1 MTGVASRPQQQKET
15 DRPASLLRRERL
27 QDMGTRGEPY
37 LQKNPYTPDSR
48 CCASGMADPCL
59 TDLAHEGRK
68 ANQQIGSSIDGSSAL
83 RYSDDPS
90 IELPICWLA
99 LRPS

>member
-1 MTGVASRPQQQKET
+1 MTGVASHPQQQKET
-15 DRPASLLRRERL
+15 DRQASLPHRERL
-27 QDMGTRGEPY
+27 QDMGTHGEPC

-68 ANQQIGSSIDGSSAL
+68 ANQRIGSSIDESSA
-83 RYSDDPS
+83 
-90 IELPICWLA
+90 
-99 LRPS
+99 